1 MCGLKEKNFEA
12 DIESWLLDE
21 GGYEKGN
28 QDNYDKE
35 RAIDMT
41 ALINYISKTQPK
53 QWQRYLTIYGDNA
66 ERQLYKVFQQN
77 VLDSGL
83 IYVLR
88 HGINDRGVELRVCYF
103 APASD
108 LNEDL
113 VEKYQANVLTET
125 RQFHYSLQNDNSID
139 MVLSL
144 NGIPVIAIELKN
156 QFTGQS
162 IENSKRQWREDR
174 DPKEFL
180 FHFNNRI
187 LVYFG
192 ADLYEVCMATELN
205 KEKTFFMPFNQGSN
219 GAGNVGGAGNP
230 QAENGE
236 YVTKYFWEK
245 VLRRDMLLSILQ
257 RYISVQKEEKLKIIV
272 DKHGKEKEKKESSV
286 KIIFPRYH
294 QLDVVEKLV
303 EATKQQTDGHNYL
316 IEHSAGSG
324 KSNSI
329 AWLTYR
335 LSSLHDLS
343 QKDMFNSVFVITDR
357 RVLNKQL
364 RDTILS
370 FEYVKGTIEVIND
383 SDPSTKLRDTIND
396 DNARIVIC
404 TLHRFPVIYKELT
417 SRSGKHYAVVVDE
430 AHSSQSGKSAEKL
443 KAALADT
450 DEALKEMAEIEGKTE
465 EELETQKDALME
477 DLLSQGQ
484 HANLSFYAFT
494 ATPKP
499 KTLQTFGIPY
509 QDAKEP
515 DKEKFRPFHIYSM
528 KQAIEEGYILDV
540 LQNFTHVSTAYE
552 IGKQIEDNPE
562 YEETPA
568 TKAIK
573 AYHDNHQHVIEQKT
587 AIFVEKFREVTLHSM
602 EGAAKAMIVCSSRAH
617 AVRYYLQM
625 KKYCEEKGY
634 KDVNPLVAFSGT
646 VTFREQEYTETKLNS
661 TEERTISESR
671 LPLYFASDLYNVLIV
686 AEKYQTG
693 FDEPLLHTM
702 FVDKRLKN
710 VKAVQTLSRLNRWE
724 KRKVDTYIL
733 DFSNTSDE
741 IKKAFEPFY
750 KGTELV
756 NPVDVNYVYKFH
768 KDIEQYHLW
777 TIEDEEQFSEIYA
790 KHREQQNVLGAL
802 SNCYKPVL
810 DKFGELEEEQK
821 FEVRS
826 KVKNF
831 IRFYS
836 YMAIIA
842 RTFDT
847 KLLKAYYY
855 AFYLYKL
862 LPKTAHEH
870 PDLNK
875 KIMLINSQFKEGT
888 PISISLEGGVDIK
901 GENPKAGVKP
911 EDNRDLLKNI
921 IDKVN
926 IMYKGQFSEADR
938 VIVESIYDKM
948 MVTAKKKLTKQANNT
963 DEKQFE
969 ESIFPQIFDEVAR
982 NCYSEQMDSFGKLF
996 ENTDFYKNVM
1006 TQMAKVMYENYKQQ
1020 DEFKYD
1026 PQKFRDGI
1034 VKKLNGC
1041 LDEALK
1047 EMRPIDEIADN
1058 LVKVITAKTIDTL
1071 DGANEMLLDSMN
1083 RLVCQ
1088 TKMKIVDKRRHLS
1101 TIVTKFELFLK
1112 KIYYQIN
1119 GKELQSK
1126 EVGKGATLTDAIM
1139 TFDCLRIL
1147 KHSHDAV
1154 HQQLYQYLDLLRTLR
1169 NAESHGS
1176 PNATEKEINAMIQV
1190 VIAMYVYVMANTITD
1205 IEMNEATSMPHNIY
1219 TREPLNEFEHRER
1232 QFGMAAEEGNDSE
1245 N

>member
-103 APASD
+103 APASE

-113 VEKYQANVLTET
+113 VEKYKANVLTET

-156 QFTGQS
+156 QFRGQS

-174 DPKEFL
+174 DPQEFL

-192 ADLYEVCMATELN
+192 ADLYEVCMATEL
-205 KEKTFFMPFNQGSN
+205 KKDETFFMPFNQGSN

-335 LSSLHDLS
+335 LASLHDLS
-343 QKDMFNSVFVITDR
+343 QKDMFNSVFVIT
-357 RVLNKQL
+357 
-364 RDTILS
+364 
-370 FEYVKGTIEVIND
+370 D

-484 HANLSFYAFT
+484 HANLSCYAFT

-509 QDAKEP
+509 QDTNEP

-528 KQAIEEGYILDV
+528 KQAIEEGFILDV

-602 EGAAKAMIVCSSRAH
+602 EGMAKAMIVCSSRAH

-625 KKYCEEKGY
+625 KKYCAEKGY
-634 KDVNPLVAFSGT
+634 LDVKPLVAFSGT
-646 VTFREQEYTETKLNS
+646 VIFHEQEYTETKLNS
-661 TEERTISESR
+661 TEERTISEAR

-702 FVDKRLKN
+702 FVDKKLKN

-733 DFSNTSDE
+733 DFSNTSEE

-750 KGTELV
+750 KGTELI
-756 NPVDVNYVYKFH
+756 NPVDVNYVYKFR

-777 TIEDEEQFSEIYA
+777 TIEDEEHFYEIYA
-790 KHREQQNVLGAL
+790 QHRDQKNVLGAL
-802 SNCYKPVL
+802 SNCYKPVM
-810 DKFGELEEEQK
+810 DRFEELEEEQK

-836 YMAIIA
+836 YMTIIA

-855 AFYLYKL
+855 AFYLYKV
-862 LPKTAHEH
+862 LPKTKHEH

-888 PISISLEGGVDIK
+888 PVSNSLKGGVDIIEK
-901 GENPKAGVKP
+901 KKKTRVKP

-1047 EMRPIDEIADN
+1047 EMRTIDEIADN

-1126 EVGKGATLTDAIM
+1126 EVGKGATLMDAIM

-1147 KHSHDAV
+1147 KHRHDAV

-1176 PNATEKEINAMIQV
+1176 PNATEKEVNAMIQV
-1190 VIAMYVYVMANTITD
+1190 VVAMYVYVMGNTITD
-1205 IEMNEATSMPHNIY
+1205 IEISDTTII
-1219 TREPLNEFEHRER
+1219 PLANHTGETLDEFEDRER

>member
-1 MCGLKEKNFEA
+1 MAEEGLNEKDFEA
-12 DIESWLLDE
+12 DIESWLLGE

-28 QDNYDKE
+28 LVNYNKE

-41 ALINYISKTQPK
+41 ALINYIAKTQPK
-53 QWQRYLTIYGDNA
+53 QWQRYLTIYGDKA
-66 ERQLYKVFQQN
+66 EQQLYKVFQQN
-77 VLDSGL
+77 VLESGL

-88 HGINDRGVELRVCYF
+88 HGINDQGVELRMCYF
-103 APASD
+103 APPSE

-113 VEKYQANVLTET
+113 VEKYEANVLTET
-125 RQFHYSLQNDNSID
+125 RQFYYSPNNTNSID

-156 QFTGQS
+156 QFRGQS
-162 IENSKRQWREDR
+162 IENSKKQWREDR
-174 DPKEFL
+174 DPQEFL

-192 ADLYEVCMATELN
+192 ADLYEVCMATEL
-205 KEKTFFMPFNQGSN
+205 KKDKTFFMPFNQGSN

-230 QAENGE
+230 QAEDGE

-272 DKHGKEKEKKESSV
+272 DKHGKEKETKEKST

-303 EATKQQTDGHNYL
+303 DATKRQTAGHNYL

-335 LSSLHDLS
+335 LASLHDQS

-357 RVLNKQL
+357 RVLNTQL
-364 RDTILS
+364 RETILG
-370 FEYVKGTIEVIND
+370 FEHVKGTIEVIKD
-383 SDPSTKLRDTIND
+383 SDPSTKLRDIIND

-404 TLHRFPVIYKELT
+404 TLHRFPVIYKEL
-417 SRSGKHYAVVVDE
+417 SNRSGKHYAVVVDE

-465 EELETQKDALME
+465 EELEAQKDELME

-509 QDAKEP
+509 QDAAEP
-515 DKEKFRPFHIYSM
+515 NTEKFRPFHIYSM
-528 KQAIEEGYILDV
+528 KQAIEEGYIMDV
-540 LQNFTHVSTAYE
+540 LQNFTHVTTAYE
-552 IGKQIEDNPE
+552 VAKQIEDNPE

-625 KKYCEEKGY
+625 KKYCAEKGY
-634 KDVNPLVAFSGT
+634 PDVKPLVAFSGT
-646 VTFREQEYTETKLNS
+646 VIFHEQEYTETKLNS
-661 TEERTISESR
+661 TEERTISEAR

-702 FVDKRLKN
+702 FVDKKLKN

-733 DFSNTSDE
+733 DFSNTSEE

-750 KGTELV
+750 KGTELI
-756 NPVDVNYVYKFH
+756 NPVDVNYVYKFR

-777 TIEDEEQFSEIYA
+777 TIEDEEHFYELYA
-790 KHREQQNVLGAL
+790 QHRDQKNVLGAL

-810 DKFGELEEEQK
+810 DKFDELEEEQK

-836 YMAIIA
+836 YMVIIA

-875 KIMLINSQFKEGT
+875 KIMLINSQFREGT
-888 PISISLEGGVDIK
+888 PVSISLEGGVDVK
-901 GENPKAGVKP
+901 GENPKGSAKP
-911 EDNRDLLKNI
+911 DDNRDLLKNI

-926 IMYKGQFSEADR
+926 LMYQGKFSEADR

-982 NCYSEQMDSFGKLF
+982 NCYCEQMDSFGKLF

-1020 DEFKYD
+1020 DEFKYN
-1026 PQKFRDGI
+1026 PILFYTGI
-1034 VKKLNGC
+1034 EKKLGGS

-1047 EMRPIDEIADN
+1047 GMRPIDEIACY
-1058 LVKVITAKTIDTL
+1058 LVKVITSKTIDSL
-1071 DGANEMLLDSMN
+1071 DGANDMLLDSLN

-1088 TKMKIVDKRRHLS
+1088 SRMKIVDKRRHLS

-1112 KIYYQIN
+1112 KIYYLIN
-1119 GKELQSK
+1119 NKELQSK
-1126 EVGKGATLTDAIM
+1126 EIGKGATLTDAIM
-1139 TFDCLRIL
+1139 TFGFLRNL
-1147 KHSHDAV
+1147 KYSHDET
-1154 HQQLYQYLDLLRTLR
+1154 HQQLYQYLDLLKSLR

-1176 PNATEKEINAMIQV
+1176 PNATEKELNTMIQV
-1190 VIAMYVYVMANTITD
+1190 VIAMYIYVMANTITD
-1205 IEMNEATSMPHNIY
+1205 IEMNDTTMNTDNAFTKELLY
-1219 TREPLNEFEHRER
+1219 EFGDGGL
-1232 QFGMAAEEGNDSE
+1232 QMGMVAEDKGE
-1245 N
+1245 